1 MNEHEKALCILINDL
16 KDFRGAEVYCLY
28 AGRMVSKLSSKKQ
41 ADKKIVEDKN
51 LDATRRTLFLM
62 LLKVYLQIQNE

>member
-28 AGRMVSKLSSKKQ
+28 AGRMVCKLSSKKQ

-51 LDATRRTLFLM
+51 LVATRRTLFLM